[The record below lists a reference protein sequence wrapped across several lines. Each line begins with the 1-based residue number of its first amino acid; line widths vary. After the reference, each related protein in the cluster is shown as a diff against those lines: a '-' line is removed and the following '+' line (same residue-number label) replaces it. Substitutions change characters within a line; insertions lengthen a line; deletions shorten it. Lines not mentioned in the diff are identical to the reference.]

1 MNYYELVYM
10 SYDGDFYN
18 QEMSWTIQTNK
29 TYDEMQEY
37 VHDLNIKFK
46 EENDDH
52 PFFYINET
60 WVYKQLPTYEDL
72 LDDLR
77 EL

>member
-1 MNYYELVYM
+1 MNYYELIYM

-18 QEMSWTIQTNK
+18 QEKSWTIETNK
-29 TYDEMQEY
+29 TYDEMLEY
-37 VHDLNIKFK
+37 MHELNK
-46 EENDDH
+46 EYKKIDEH
-52 PFFYINET
+52 GFFYINET
-60 WVYKQLPTYEDL
+60 WIYKQIPTYEDL